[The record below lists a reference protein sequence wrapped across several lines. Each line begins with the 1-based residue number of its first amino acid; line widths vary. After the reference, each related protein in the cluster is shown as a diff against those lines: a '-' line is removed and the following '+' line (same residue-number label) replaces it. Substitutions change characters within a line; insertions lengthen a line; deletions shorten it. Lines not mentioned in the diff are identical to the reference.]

1 MERRLLSALLLFP
14 TSGLARAD
22 VLPSPT
28 PADVSPLIFFFDGY
42 FCIAAFFFAAS
53 VAWAGIWWA
62 RRRTRIVRQKYGV
75 APDEEESTGK
85 GPA

>member
-1 MERRLLSALLLFP
+1 
-14 TSGLARAD
+14 
-22 VLPSPT
+22 
-28 PADVSPLIFFFDGY
+28 LIFFFDGY

-62 RRRTRIVRQKYGV
+62 RRRTRILRQKYGL
-75 APDEEESTGK
+75 APDEEESSGK